1 MKNYNITPELMEE
14 AGKVESLEELMELA
28 KNHQLE
34 LTKEDAEKFLA
45 SLEKTK
51 NEGEISDEE
60 LDNVAGGGACDESSY
75 GKPTCPDFYGSTTAD
90 LENTKQPAVD
100 ARIGISGEMSA
111 IEAIRDS
118 TRQQNKFMNKSRKI
132 ANHEM

>member
-14 AGKVESLEELMELA
+14 AGKVKSLEELMELS

-75 GKPTCPDFYGSTTAD
+75 GKPTCPDFYGSTTAN
-90 LENTKQPAVD
+90 LEKYKATCGGCTHWDQWRNVCNRSNPRFNPPTK
-100 ARIGISGEMSA
+100 
-111 IEAIRDS
+111 
-118 TRQQNKFMNKSRKI
+118 
-132 ANHEM
+132 